1 MAPPGGTS
9 QFTFVKLLETIGL
22 PAKPSLRG
30 NTWVVDTSHCQGCTS
45 QFTFINRKH
54 HCRTCGGLFSNNCT
68 QQKMFLRGQGDSPV
82 RICEPCEKLEEA
94 ARFERHGHWE
104 SLKLTS
110 KPEDEVLNQIPG
122 NDRQESGQ
130 ESNSNVVASM
140 QRDSSSASV
149 QIVNKISATMG
160 WEKYIESC
168 DGSASPEELRQQA
181 FDEKKKSAEALRA
194 FKRGKELERQA
205 DALEIHLRKERKK
218 VLLSGNVAESR
229 TKDGP
234 SESGRRNKV
243 TPPVNKSKDD
253 LSNELKELG
262 WSNMDLRDE
271 DKRQAIWMNDDKQQK
286 FSIQYEQEDGFNFD
300 HLISAADDHILDI
313 NFEVTDEDMEDPEI
327 NAALQSL
334 GGLKILRILKPLR
347 THIAA
352 VDREALLSELQSLKR
367 GALIHKWA
375 GNVAEAMAQLK
386 KAKLLERDLESV
398 DSPEG
403 NVANDRTTIHNQT
416 ADKSSKSFTKGGIL
430 ERQLEEIENGSMP
443 KAMPGTVG
451 TGSPGRPEPSKV
463 NAGKSNNPT
472 QDRSQL
478 EEQIKVEKVKAITL
492 KRAVKQA
499 EALVTLRKAKML
511 EKKLNYSPSK

>member
-1 MAPPGGTS
+1 M
-9 QFTFVKLLETIGL
+9 LETIGL

-54 HCRTCGGLFSNNCT
+54 HCRTCGGLFSNSCT

-94 ARFERHGHWE
+94 ARFERHGHKTRAGRG

-110 KPEDEVLNQIPG
+110 KPEDEVLNQILG
-122 NDRQESGQ
+122 NDRKESGQ

-160 WEKYIESC
+160 
-168 DGSASPEELRQQA
+168 
-181 FDEKKKSAEALRA
+181 SAEALRA

-271 DKRQAIWMNDDKQQK
+271 DKRQASLNRALMLKREGKLAEAKEELKRAK
-286 FSIQYEQEDGFNFD
+286 FLEKELEEQEFLAEAKDSD
-300 HLISAADDHILDI
+300 DELSALIRM
-313 NFEVTDEDMEDPEI
+313 TDEDMEDPEI

-352 VDREALLSELQSLKR
+352 VDREALLSELQSLKL

-416 ADKSSKSFTKGGIL
+416 ADKSSKSFTVDDAEEELKKGGIL

-478 EEQIKVEKVKAITL
+478 EEQIKVEKVMAINL

>member
-1 MAPPGGTS
+1 MYWG
-9 QFTFVKLLETIGL
+9 
-22 PAKPSLRG
+22 
-30 NTWVVDTSHCQGCTS
+30 
-45 QFTFINRKH
+45 FIH
-54 HCRTCGGLFSNNCT
+54 HCRTCGGLFCNSCT
-68 QQKMFLRGQGDSPV
+68 QQKMFLRGQCDSPV

-94 ARFERHGHWE
+94 ARFERHGHKTRAGRGN
-104 SLKLTS
+104 LKLTS
-110 KPEDEVLNQIPG
+110 KPEDEVLNQILG
-122 NDRQESGQ
+122 NDRKESGQ

-160 WEKYIESC
+160 
-168 DGSASPEELRQQA
+168 
-181 FDEKKKSAEALRA
+181 SAEALRA

-218 VLLSGNVAESR
+218 VLLSGNVAESQ

-243 TPPVNKSKDD
+243 TPPVNESKDD

-271 DKRQAIWMNDDKQQK
+271 DKRQASLNRALMLKREGKLAEAKEELKRAK
-286 FSIQYEQEDGFNFD
+286 FLEKELEEQEFLAEAEDSD
-300 HLISAADDHILDI
+300 DELSALIRNSK
-313 NFEVTDEDMEDPEI
+313 NPETP
-327 NAALQSL
+327 AY
-334 GGLKILRILKPLR
+334 
-347 THIAA
+347 IAA
-352 VDREALLSELQSLKR
+352 VDREALLIELQSLKR

-386 KAKLLERDLESV
+386 KAKLLERDHESV

-416 ADKSSKSFTKGGIL
+416 ADKSSKSFTVDDAEEELKKGGIL

-443 KAMPGTVG
+443 EAMPGTVG
-451 TGSPGRPEPSKV
+451 TGNEEGDNV
-463 NAGKSNNPT
+463 TDQDMHDPT
-472 QDRSQL
+472 TVSVEGLLDPQL
-478 EEQIKVEKVKAITL
+478 LSALKAIGIDDASIFISRPWKT
-492 KRAVKQA
+492 RAFK
-499 EALVTLRKAKML
+499 
-511 EKKLNYSPSK
+511 S